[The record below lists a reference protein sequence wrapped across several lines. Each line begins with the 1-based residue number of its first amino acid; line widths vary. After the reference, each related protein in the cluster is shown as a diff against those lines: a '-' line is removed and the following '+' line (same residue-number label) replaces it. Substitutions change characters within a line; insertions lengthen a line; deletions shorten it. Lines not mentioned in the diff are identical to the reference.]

1 MTGPIVQSHG
11 PDGII
16 LDEKQLLLIEQ
27 GYDLAFGKESWRYPS
42 LQQQRQEG
50 LARSVLM
57 LVREIRSLRAQL
69 DAKRGK

>member
-1 MTGPIVQSHG
+1 MSGPVVQSHG

-42 LQQQRQEG
+42 LQREREEG

-57 LVREIRSLRAQL
+57 LVREIRSLRAQV
-69 DAKRGK
+69 DAKAKK